1 MATRCNCQRCSI
13 RGLMGPAILIT
24 IGVLFLVQQSH
35 WAYHFGRTWPVILLV
50 IGGVKLAEALASD
63 AGHNSQQIPPVYPQ
77 QGPPMPPQGPGTSS
91 QQGQGPGQVPPPPPL
106 G

>member
-1 MATRCNCQRCSI
+1 MAMRCNCQRCSI

-50 IGGVKLAEALASD
+50 IGVVKLAEALASD
-63 AGHNSQQIPPVYPQ
+63 AGHGMQNMPPPGPGVGPQQGSQQGSGPGQIPP
-77 QGPPMPPQGPGTSS
+77 
-91 QQGQGPGQVPPPPPL
+91 PPPPPL
-106 G
+106 S

>member
-1 MATRCNCQRCSI
+1 MAIRCNCQRCSI

-50 IGGVKLAEALASD
+50 IGVVKLAEALASD
-63 AGHNSQQIPPVYPQ
+63 AGHGTQQISPPGPPSGPGMGPQ
-77 QGPPMPPQGPGTSS
+77 QGP
-91 QQGQGPGQVPPPPPL
+91 GQPPPPL
-106 G
+106 S